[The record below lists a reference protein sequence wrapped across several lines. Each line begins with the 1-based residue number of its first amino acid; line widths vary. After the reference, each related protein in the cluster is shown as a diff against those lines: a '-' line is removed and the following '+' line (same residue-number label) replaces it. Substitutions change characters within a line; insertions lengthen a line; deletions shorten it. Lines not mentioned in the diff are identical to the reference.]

1 MELRKKEEIMKDVQE
16 NYIDYVVGF
25 LIDKAR
31 RLVVLIEKQRP
42 DWQIGK
48 LNGVGGHI
56 NADEAPID
64 AMEREFK
71 EETGL
76 AMIGWKH
83 AITMASRSERIFF
96 FYADWEGG
104 EVRTT
109 TDEKII
115 IANYS
120 QLPRNTL
127 LSARW
132 AIAICRDWNIAR
144 PLEIEFA
151 NRLFPK
157 GAV

>member
-1 MELRKKEEIMKDVQE
+1 MKDVQE
-16 NYIDYVVGF
+16 YYIDYVVGF
-25 LIDKAR
+25 LIDRTR

-42 DWQIGK
+42 DWQVGK
-48 LNGVGGHI
+48 LNGVGGRVEE
-56 NADEAPID
+56 DEAPID

-76 AMIGWKH
+76 CMTGWKH
-83 AITMASRSERIFF
+83 AITMTSQSERIFF

-109 TDEKII
+109 TEEKII

-127 LSARW
+127 LSVRW
-132 AIAICRDWNIAR
+132 AIALCRDRNITR
-144 PLEIEFA
+144 PLEIEFM
-151 NRLFPK
+151 NRLSPK

>member
-1 MELRKKEEIMKDVQE
+1 MKDVQE
-16 NYIDYVVGF
+16 NYIEYVVGF
-25 LIDKAR
+25 LIDRTR

-42 DWQIGK
+42 EWQKGK
-48 LNGVGGHI
+48 LNGIGGCI
-56 NADEAPID
+56 EKDEAPID

-76 AMIGWKH
+76 LVIGWRH
-83 AITMASRSERIFF
+83 AITLTGLTERIFF
-96 FYADWEGG
+96 FYRNWEGG

-109 TDEKII
+109 TEEKII

-127 LSARW
+127 LCARW
-132 AIAICRDWNIAR
+132 AIALCRDRNIAR
-144 PLEIEFA
+144 PLEIEFV
-151 NRLFPK
+151 NRLCPR